1 MTNILF
7 IHPNYPGQFKHIIP
21 ALQKDNRYSLG
32 YISRKR
38 STKGAEGILIEQYEF
53 EKSDPGK
60 VHRYLYYT
68 QEAIR
73 EAQQVATA
81 ATRLAEAG
89 FIPDIIVGHVAWGG
103 LLFAKDLFPEAKTI
117 AYCELY
123 FSADYDHVT
132 LPGERITN
140 DRKAFLRCRNLH
152 TLMQM
157 ESMDIGIT
165 PTRYQLHSHP
175 KSFHSR
181 MVTVHEGVD
190 TDLCRPD
197 AQANFPIKDKG
208 LKLDRNDTV
217 ITYVSRGFE
226 PARGFFQLMQ
236 SIEILSDEL
245 PEAHFLL
252 VGGDK
257 SFYSGDPGEKSYRQ
271 QALDRYRFDH
281 DRVHFTGRLTHEGF
295 RKVIQISSAH
305 IYLTRPLF
313 LSWSVLEAMS
323 MGAPVVASDE
333 ALVREFMTHE
343 QDALLV
349 DYFNPREIAESVKRL
364 VEDKAFAKRLGS
376 NARRNIA
383 EQFDTES
390 TVSQWMKVIERLAD
404 PS

>member
-1 MTNILF
+1 MKNILF

-21 ALQKDNRYSLG
+21 ALQNDPQYSLA

-38 STKGAEGILIEQYEF
+38 STKGAEGIRVEQYVF
-53 EKSDPGK
+53 EKSDHAK

-68 QEAIR
+68 QEAVR
-73 EAQQVATA
+73 EAQQVSSA
-81 ATRLAEAG
+81 ATRLAQAG
-89 FIPDIIVGHVAWGG
+89 FTPDIIVGHVAWGG
-103 LLFAKDLFPEAKTI
+103 LLFMKDLFPEARTI

-123 FSADYDHVT
+123 FRPDYDHT
-132 LPGERITN
+132 ILPGERVTN

-157 ESMDIGIT
+157 ESMDIGVT
-165 PTRYQLHSHP
+165 PTQYQLHSHP
-175 KSFHSR
+175 DSFHSK

-190 TDLCRPD
+190 TKLCRPD
-197 AQANFPIKDKG
+197 AQASFPIKEKG
-208 LKLDRNDTV
+208 LTLDRNDLV

-236 SIEILSDEL
+236 SIEILREEL

-257 SFYSGDPGEKSYRQ
+257 SFYSGDPGKKSYRQ
-271 QALDRYRFDH
+271 QALEQYSIDH

-313 LSWSVLEAMS
+313 LSWSVVEAMS
-323 MGAPVVASDE
+323 MGAPIVASNE

-349 DYFNPREIAESVKRL
+349 DYYNPREIADSVKRL
-364 VEDKAFAKRLGS
+364 VQDKTLADRLGRH
-376 NARRNIA
+376 ARQKIVD
-383 EQFDTES
+383 QFDTRS
-390 TVSQWMKVIERLAD
+390 TVSQWKKLIERLAD
-404 PS
+404 PP